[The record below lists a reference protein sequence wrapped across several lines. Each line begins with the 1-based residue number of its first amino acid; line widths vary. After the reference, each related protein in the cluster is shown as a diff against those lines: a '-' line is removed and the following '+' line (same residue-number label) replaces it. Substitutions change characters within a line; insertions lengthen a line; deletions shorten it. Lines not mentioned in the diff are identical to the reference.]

1 MSVEKTL
8 SIIKPDAVKRD
19 LTGKIIAMFEEKGLR
34 VVAQKKI
41 WLSKEQ
47 AGSFYDVHRDR
58 PFFGE
63 LCEFMS
69 SGPIVVQVLEGNS
82 AIELNREI
90 MGATNPD
97 QAEAGTIRKEFA
109 LSMTENSAH
118 GSDSPETAREEISFF
133 FSGLEIL
140 QFCRP
145 FRVSVNNTFLP
156 FSLRNSL
163 KTLLYKRC
171 SWGNK
176 SSSIFFAVLFSA
188 ISIITCPSMG
198 P

>member
-47 AGSFYDVHRDR
+47 AGSFYDIHRDR

-63 LCEFMS
+63 LCKFMS
-69 SGPIVVQVLEGNS
+69 SGPIVAQVLQGDN

-90 MGATNPD
+90 MGATNPE
-97 QAEAGTIRKEFA
+97 QAEPGTIRKDFA

-118 GSDSPETAREEISFF
+118 GSDSPETAREEIGFF
-133 FSGLEIL
+133 FSDLEIL
-140 QFCRP
+140 QF
-145 FRVSVNNTFLP
+145 
-156 FSLRNSL
+156 
-163 KTLLYKRC
+163 
-171 SWGNK
+171 
-176 SSSIFFAVLFSA
+176 
-188 ISIITCPSMG
+188 
-198 P
+198 

>member
-34 VVAQKKI
+34 VLAQKKI

-47 AGSFYDVHRDR
+47 AGSFYDIHRDR
-58 PFFGE
+58 PFFDE

-69 SGPIVVQVLEGNS
+69 SGPIVVQVLQGNS

-90 MGATNPD
+90 MGATNPE

-140 QFCRP
+140 QF
-145 FRVSVNNTFLP
+145 
-156 FSLRNSL
+156 
-163 KTLLYKRC
+163 
-171 SWGNK
+171 
-176 SSSIFFAVLFSA
+176 
-188 ISIITCPSMG
+188 
-198 P
+198 

>member
-1 MSVEKTL
+1 MSLEKTL

-47 AGSFYDVHRDR
+47 AGSFYDIHRDR
-58 PFFGE
+58 PFFDE

-69 SGPIVVQVLEGNS
+69 SGPIVVQVLQGNS

-90 MGATNPD
+90 MGATNPE

-118 GSDSPETAREEISFF
+118 GSDSPETAREEIGFF

-140 QFCRP
+140 QF
-145 FRVSVNNTFLP
+145 
-156 FSLRNSL
+156 
-163 KTLLYKRC
+163 
-171 SWGNK
+171 
-176 SSSIFFAVLFSA
+176 
-188 ISIITCPSMG
+188 
-198 P
+198 

>member
-69 SGPIVVQVLEGNS
+69 SVPIVVQVLEGNS

-140 QFCRP
+140 QF
-145 FRVSVNNTFLP
+145 
-156 FSLRNSL
+156 
-163 KTLLYKRC
+163 
-171 SWGNK
+171 
-176 SSSIFFAVLFSA
+176 
-188 ISIITCPSMG
+188 
-198 P
+198 

>member
-1 MSVEKTL
+1 MSLEKTL

-97 QAEAGTIRKEFA
+97 LAEVGTIRKEFA

-140 QFCRP
+140 QF
-145 FRVSVNNTFLP
+145 
-156 FSLRNSL
+156 
-163 KTLLYKRC
+163 
-171 SWGNK
+171 
-176 SSSIFFAVLFSA
+176 
-188 ISIITCPSMG
+188 
-198 P
+198 

>member
-1 MSVEKTL
+1 MSLEKTL

-47 AGSFYDVHRDR
+47 AVSFYDVHRDR

-140 QFCRP
+140 QF
-145 FRVSVNNTFLP
+145 
-156 FSLRNSL
+156 
-163 KTLLYKRC
+163 
-171 SWGNK
+171 
-176 SSSIFFAVLFSA
+176 
-188 ISIITCPSMG
+188 
-198 P
+198 

>member
-1 MSVEKTL
+1 MSLEKTL

-47 AGSFYDVHRDR
+47 AGSFYAVHRDR

-69 SGPIVVQVLEGNS
+69 SGPIVVQVLEGKS

-140 QFCRP
+140 QF
-145 FRVSVNNTFLP
+145 
-156 FSLRNSL
+156 
-163 KTLLYKRC
+163 
-171 SWGNK
+171 
-176 SSSIFFAVLFSA
+176 
-188 ISIITCPSMG
+188 
-198 P
+198 

>member
-47 AGSFYDVHRDR
+47 AGSFYDIHRDR
-58 PFFGE
+58 PFFDE

-69 SGPIVVQVLEGNS
+69 SGPIVVQVLQGNN

-90 MGATNPD
+90 MGATNPE
-97 QAEAGTIRKEFA
+97 QAETGTIRKEFA

-118 GSDSPETAREEISFF
+118 GSDSPETASEEIRFF

-140 QFCRP
+140 QF
-145 FRVSVNNTFLP
+145 
-156 FSLRNSL
+156 
-163 KTLLYKRC
+163 
-171 SWGNK
+171 
-176 SSSIFFAVLFSA
+176 
-188 ISIITCPSMG
+188 
-198 P
+198 

>member
-47 AGSFYDVHRDR
+47 AGSFYNIHRDR
-58 PFFGE
+58 PFFDE

-69 SGPIVVQVLEGNS
+69 SGPIVVQVLQGNS

-90 MGATNPD
+90 MGATNPE

-118 GSDSPETAREEISFF
+118 GSDSPETAREEIGFF
-133 FSGLEIL
+133 FSSLEIL
-140 QFCRP
+140 QF
-145 FRVSVNNTFLP
+145 
-156 FSLRNSL
+156 
-163 KTLLYKRC
+163 
-171 SWGNK
+171 
-176 SSSIFFAVLFSA
+176 
-188 ISIITCPSMG
+188 
-198 P
+198 

>member
-1 MSVEKTL
+1 MSLEKTL

-47 AGSFYDVHRDR
+47 AGSFYDVHRDK

-69 SGPIVVQVLEGNS
+69 SGPIVVQVLQGNS

-140 QFCRP
+140 QF
-145 FRVSVNNTFLP
+145 
-156 FSLRNSL
+156 
-163 KTLLYKRC
+163 
-171 SWGNK
+171 
-176 SSSIFFAVLFSA
+176 
-188 ISIITCPSMG
+188 
-198 P
+198 

>member
-41 WLSKEQ
+41 LLSKEQ
-47 AGSFYDVHRDR
+47 AGSFYDIHRDR

-69 SGPIVVQVLEGNS
+69 SGPIVVQVLQGS
-82 AIELNREI
+82 GAIELNREI
-90 MGATNPD
+90 MGATNPE

-140 QFCRP
+140 QF
-145 FRVSVNNTFLP
+145 
-156 FSLRNSL
+156 
-163 KTLLYKRC
+163 
-171 SWGNK
+171 
-176 SSSIFFAVLFSA
+176 
-188 ISIITCPSMG
+188 
-198 P
+198 

>member
-47 AGSFYDVHRDR
+47 AGSFYDIHRDR

-69 SGPIVVQVLEGNS
+69 SGPIVVQVLQGDN

-140 QFCRP
+140 QF
-145 FRVSVNNTFLP
+145 
-156 FSLRNSL
+156 
-163 KTLLYKRC
+163 
-171 SWGNK
+171 
-176 SSSIFFAVLFSA
+176 
-188 ISIITCPSMG
+188 
-198 P
+198 

>member
-47 AGSFYDVHRDR
+47 AGSFYDIHRDR

-69 SGPIVVQVLEGNS
+69 SGPIVAQVLQGDN

-90 MGATNPD
+90 MGATNPE
-97 QAEAGTIRKEFA
+97 QAEPGTIRKDLA

-140 QFCRP
+140 QF
-145 FRVSVNNTFLP
+145 
-156 FSLRNSL
+156 
-163 KTLLYKRC
+163 
-171 SWGNK
+171 
-176 SSSIFFAVLFSA
+176 
-188 ISIITCPSMG
+188 
-198 P
+198 

>member
-41 WLSKEQ
+41 LLSKEQ
-47 AGSFYDVHRDR
+47 AGSFYDIHRDR

-69 SGPIVVQVLEGNS
+69 SGPIVVQVLQGSN
-82 AIELNREI
+82 AIELNRII
-90 MGATNPD
+90 MGATNPE

-118 GSDSPETAREEISFF
+118 GSDSPETAREEIGFF

-140 QFCRP
+140 QF
-145 FRVSVNNTFLP
+145 
-156 FSLRNSL
+156 
-163 KTLLYKRC
+163 
-171 SWGNK
+171 
-176 SSSIFFAVLFSA
+176 
-188 ISIITCPSMG
+188 
-198 P
+198 

>member
-1 MSVEKTL
+1 MSLEKTL

-19 LTGKIIAMFEEKGLR
+19 LTGKIIAMFEKKGLR

-69 SGPIVVQVLEGNS
+69 SGPIVVQVLQGNR

-90 MGATNPD
+90 MGATNPE

-133 FSGLEIL
+133 FSGLEVL
-140 QFCRP
+140 QF
-145 FRVSVNNTFLP
+145 
-156 FSLRNSL
+156 
-163 KTLLYKRC
+163 
-171 SWGNK
+171 
-176 SSSIFFAVLFSA
+176 
-188 ISIITCPSMG
+188 
-198 P
+198 

>member
-1 MSVEKTL
+1 MSLEKTL

-41 WLSKEQ
+41 WLSKAQ

-118 GSDSPETAREEISFF
+118 GSDSPKTAREEISFF

-140 QFCRP
+140 QF
-145 FRVSVNNTFLP
+145 
-156 FSLRNSL
+156 
-163 KTLLYKRC
+163 
-171 SWGNK
+171 
-176 SSSIFFAVLFSA
+176 
-188 ISIITCPSMG
+188 
-198 P
+198 

>member
-47 AGSFYDVHRDR
+47 AGSFYNIHRDR

-69 SGPIVVQVLEGNS
+69 SGPIVVQVLQGNS

-90 MGATNPD
+90 MGATNPE

-133 FSGLEIL
+133 FSGLEVL
-140 QFCRP
+140 QF
-145 FRVSVNNTFLP
+145 
-156 FSLRNSL
+156 
-163 KTLLYKRC
+163 
-171 SWGNK
+171 
-176 SSSIFFAVLFSA
+176 
-188 ISIITCPSMG
+188 
-198 P
+198 

>member
-1 MSVEKTL
+1 MSLEKTL

-97 QAEAGTIRKEFA
+97 QAEAGTIRREFA

-140 QFCRP
+140 QF
-145 FRVSVNNTFLP
+145 
-156 FSLRNSL
+156 
-163 KTLLYKRC
+163 
-171 SWGNK
+171 
-176 SSSIFFAVLFSA
+176 
-188 ISIITCPSMG
+188 
-198 P
+198 

>member
-1 MSVEKTL
+1 MSLEKTL

-58 PFFGE
+58 PFFSE

-97 QAEAGTIRKEFA
+97 QADAGTIRKEFA

-140 QFCRP
+140 QF
-145 FRVSVNNTFLP
+145 
-156 FSLRNSL
+156 
-163 KTLLYKRC
+163 
-171 SWGNK
+171 
-176 SSSIFFAVLFSA
+176 
-188 ISIITCPSMG
+188 
-198 P
+198 

>member
-1 MSVEKTL
+1 MSLEKTL

-58 PFFGE
+58 PFFDE

-69 SGPIVVQVLEGNS
+69 SGPIVVQVLQGNS

-90 MGATNPD
+90 MGATNPE

-140 QFCRP
+140 QF
-145 FRVSVNNTFLP
+145 
-156 FSLRNSL
+156 
-163 KTLLYKRC
+163 
-171 SWGNK
+171 
-176 SSSIFFAVLFSA
+176 
-188 ISIITCPSMG
+188 
-198 P
+198 

>member
-1 MSVEKTL
+1 MSLEKTL

-82 AIELNREI
+82 AIEINREI
-90 MGATNPD
+90 MEATNPD

-140 QFCRP
+140 QF
-145 FRVSVNNTFLP
+145 
-156 FSLRNSL
+156 
-163 KTLLYKRC
+163 
-171 SWGNK
+171 
-176 SSSIFFAVLFSA
+176 
-188 ISIITCPSMG
+188 
-198 P
+198 

>member
-1 MSVEKTL
+1 MSLEKTL

-69 SGPIVVQVLEGNS
+69 SGPVVVQVLEGNS

-97 QAEAGTIRKEFA
+97 QAEVGTIRKEFA

-140 QFCRP
+140 QF
-145 FRVSVNNTFLP
+145 
-156 FSLRNSL
+156 
-163 KTLLYKRC
+163 
-171 SWGNK
+171 
-176 SSSIFFAVLFSA
+176 
-188 ISIITCPSMG
+188 
-198 P
+198 

>member
-1 MSVEKTL
+1 MSLENTL

-47 AGSFYDVHRDR
+47 AGSFYDIHRDR

-69 SGPIVVQVLEGNS
+69 SGPIVVQVLQGDN

-90 MGATNPD
+90 MGATNPE

-140 QFCRP
+140 QF
-145 FRVSVNNTFLP
+145 
-156 FSLRNSL
+156 
-163 KTLLYKRC
+163 
-171 SWGNK
+171 
-176 SSSIFFAVLFSA
+176 
-188 ISIITCPSMG
+188 
-198 P
+198 

>member
-47 AGSFYDVHRDR
+47 AGSFYDIHRDR
-58 PFFGE
+58 PFFDE

-69 SGPIVVQVLEGNS
+69 SGPIVVQVLQGNN

-90 MGATNPD
+90 MGATNPE

-118 GSDSPETAREEISFF
+118 GSDSPETATEEIRFF

-140 QFCRP
+140 QF
-145 FRVSVNNTFLP
+145 
-156 FSLRNSL
+156 
-163 KTLLYKRC
+163 
-171 SWGNK
+171 
-176 SSSIFFAVLFSA
+176 
-188 ISIITCPSMG
+188 
-198 P
+198 

>member
-1 MSVEKTL
+1 MSEEKTL

-47 AGSFYDVHRDR
+47 AGSFYDIHRDR

-69 SGPIVVQVLEGNS
+69 SGPIVAQVLQGDN

-90 MGATNPD
+90 MGATNPE

-140 QFCRP
+140 QF
-145 FRVSVNNTFLP
+145 
-156 FSLRNSL
+156 
-163 KTLLYKRC
+163 
-171 SWGNK
+171 
-176 SSSIFFAVLFSA
+176 
-188 ISIITCPSMG
+188 
-198 P
+198 